1 MTVVLASEHLQLLY
15 EAGLEFSSTLDLD
28 VLLPRVF
35 DRVIADLEAEA
46 GSIWLRRGNTL
57 VCEIARGPVAERI
70 QGLELPWGAGIV
82 GDVAQRGEAE
92 RVEDVSEDPRF
103 VFQVDEATGFVTR
116 SILAAPIVA
125 NGEVLGV
132 FQLINRRSNDGRFED
147 RDLDLLQALTS
158 SAGLALHNARLLQ
171 AEKRAHDLQA
181 LLEISR
187 EITSTLD
194 TDRLILSVVNLASQ
208 AITCDRAVVAL
219 DEGGRPVIR
228 AISGVENVDRKD
240 EETKQLDALV
250 TWLAERGEMVVVEDV
265 EADDD
270 DSRALRRSFGAYL
283 DPRGIRSLCL
293 VPLADQEGRLGSF
306 YMESSSPD
314 LLGVGGLEATQLLA
328 NQVSVAL
335 RNAELY
341 GQTPFI
347 GFLQPIAG
355 WRARLAAM
363 SKRHLLLRYG
373 LPVLGI
379 LALASV
385 PWAQRTTATRA
396 ELLPAGRM
404 PVRAT
409 VGGRVTEV
417 PVVEGEPVQAGD
429 LLARLRDDD
438 LELRLHEAQ
447 TGFASATRQAAAA
460 RARGDESGA
469 RLAEITADEF
479 SSRMDL
485 LSDQVERTSLT
496 APRSGVVLTM
506 RPWEKLG
513 EWLPAGE
520 VFVVLGHTEQL
531 ELEARIP
538 QRHVDRTRP
547 GQEVRLKVEA
557 LPEHTFVA
565 RVSEI
570 GPQAQPGIEPSD
582 EPEFVVRARI
592 DNSERLLRPGMQ
604 ARVKVVGDRRP
615 VGWIL
620 LRPLVEWVQLRFWR

>member
-1 MTVVLASEHLQLLY
+1 MAPEHLRLLH
-15 EAGLEFSSTLDLD
+15 EAALDFNSTLELD
-28 VLLPRVF
+28 ELLPRVF
-35 DRVIADLEAEA
+35 ERVLADLEAES
-46 GSIWLRRGNTL
+46 GSIWLRQGDML
-57 VCEIARGPVAERI
+57 VCKLARGPVADRI
-70 QGLELPWGAGIV
+70 EGLELPWGAGIV
-82 GDVAQRGEAE
+82 GDVGRRGVPEL
-92 RVEDVSEDPRF
+92 VEDAADDDRF
-103 VFQVDEATGFVTR
+103 VFQVDEATGYTTR
-116 SILAAPIVA
+116 SVVAAPLVA
-125 NGEVLGV
+125 KGEVLGV
-132 FQLINRRSNDGRFED
+132 LQLINRRSGDGRFDERH
-147 RDLDLLQALTS
+147 RDLLAALGST
-158 SAGLALHNARLLQ
+158 AGLAVRNARLMQ
-171 AEKRAHDLQA
+171 VEQRARDLQA

-208 AITCDRAVVAL
+208 AIAYDRAAVAL
-219 DEGGRPVIR
+219 DEVGRPVVR
-228 AISGVENVDRKD
+228 AISGVERIDRKAED
-240 EETKQLDALV
+240 TRQLEALI
-250 TWLAERGEMVVVEDV
+250 TWLAEHGEMVVVEDV
-265 EADDD
+265 EADDGE
-270 DSRALRRSFGAYL
+270 SRALRKTFGAYL
-283 DPRGIRSLCL
+283 DRRGIRSLCL
-293 VPLADQEGRLGSF
+293 VPLADQQGRLGSF
-306 YMESSSPD
+306 YMESSSPR

-355 WRARLAAM
+355 WRARLNSM
-363 SKRHLLLRYG
+363 SRQHFLVRYALPLLG
-373 LPVLGI
+373 VL
-379 LALASV
+379 AVASV

-409 VGGRVTEV
+409 VGGLVIEV
-417 PVVEGEPVQAGD
+417 PVVEGEEVRDGT

-447 TGFASATRQAAAA
+447 AGFAAATRQAAAA

-469 RLAEITADEF
+469 RLAEIKADEL
-479 SSRMDL
+479 SSRVDL
-485 LSDQVERTSLT
+485 FSDQVSRTSLT

-520 VFVVLGHTEQL
+520 VFVVLGHTDQL

-570 GPQAQPGIEPSD
+570 GSQARPGIGPSD

-604 ARVKVVGDRRP
+604 ARVKVIGDRRP
-615 VGWIL
+615 IGWIL
-620 LRPLVEWVQLRFWR
+620 VRPLVEWVQLRFWR